1 MAIASLWSRQKKI
14 QNIHIQNIQWMLR
27 LFLSPL
33 TDIYTECYL
42 SANCFILI
50 FVGRHLVAGLYC
62 DRNGH
67 GEATVHRGRSCTH
80 ILNRYLWNLY
90 ESVCTSESL
99 FIFLFDY
106 RYTYVINSIVELI
119 NGYKYLGWLSLQLGS
134 PEAAMFKVG
143 FYKMHP
149 EIPDTMSENAKDFLL
164 K

>member
-1 MAIASLWSRQKKI
+1 
-14 QNIHIQNIQWMLR
+14 MLR

-90 ESVCTSESL
+90 ESMCTSEAL
-99 FIFLFDY
+99 FIFLIDY
-106 RYTYVINSIVELI
+106 
-119 NGYKYLGWLSLQLGS
+119 
-134 PEAAMFKVG
+134 
-143 FYKMHP
+143 
-149 EIPDTMSENAKDFLL
+149 
-164 K
+164 

>member
-1 MAIASLWSRQKKI
+1 
-14 QNIHIQNIQWMLR
+14 MLR

-67 GEATVHRGRSCTH
+67 GEATVHRGRSCPH

-90 ESVCTSESL
+90 ESMCTSESL
-99 FIFLFDY
+99 FIFLTDY
-106 RYTYVINSIVELI
+106 QYTYVINSIVELI
-119 NGYKYLGWLSLQLGS
+119 NGYKYLG
-134 PEAAMFKVG
+134 
-143 FYKMHP
+143 
-149 EIPDTMSENAKDFLL
+149 
-164 K
+164 